1 MNENYASKKDLVKA
15 SGIIS
20 CFILAAAGFCALC
33 LIPME
38 YCREMMIISIAVVL
52 FQFSISNMFFNIFK
66 LTTPRRKQR
75 GFLWWHSGSPRTPQG
90 LWRRVLCQSIVTSRP
105 KPSEGTAV
113 LADAFHVS
121 FTCGRHSQS
130 SFAVYSQAAL
140 IPLFMTLIWF
150 PMIYCS
156 SARYIRYMAS
166 K

>member
-1 MNENYASKKDLVKA
+1 
-15 SGIIS
+15 
-20 CFILAAAGFCALC
+20 
-33 LIPME
+33 
-38 YCREMMIISIAVVL
+38 MIIL
-52 FQFSISNMFFNIFK
+52 FGFRCFSRKWQKILCFLFLNNYSKFRNKQLF

-105 KPSEGTAV
+105 KPSGGRLYWRTHSMF
-113 LADAFHVS
+113 LS
-121 FTCGRHSQS
+121 TCGRHSQS
-130 SFAVYSQAAL
+130 SLAVYSQAAL

-150 PMIYCS
+150 SMIYCS

>member
-1 MNENYASKKDLVKA
+1 MNENYASKKDLVEA

-90 LWRRVLCQSIVTSRP
+90 LWRRVLCQSIVTSSP
-105 KPSEGTAV
+105 KPSGGRLYWRTHSMF
-113 LADAFHVS
+113 LS
-121 FTCGRHSQS
+121 TCGRHSQS
-130 SFAVYSQAAL
+130 SLAVYSQAAL

-150 PMIYCS
+150 SMIYCS